1 MAASRSDRKLATVK
15 FVRYGEKGKE
25 RPGVL
30 DSLDRIRDISHRVPD
45 IGGSV
50 LAQLSRFSAAD
61 LNSFPLVEGEPRI
74 GQCVGGVGKFICVGL
89 NYADHAK
96 ESGQPLPAE
105 PVIFMKA
112 VSALTGPYDD
122 VIIPPGSE
130 KSDWEVELGVVIG
143 KEIRYVDQSTA
154 SKAIAGYCVVNDLSE
169 RAFQLERAGQWSKGK
184 SCDTFA
190 PIGPWLVT
198 ADEVPDP
205 PNLKMWLEVD
215 GHRYQNGST
224 ATMIF
229 SPVYLVS
236 YISQFMSLQPGD
248 IISTGTPPGVGL
260 GQSPPVYLRPGQTM
274 RVGIEKLGEQLQT
287 TVAYDPPNEPRS
299 SKA

>member
-1 MAASRSDRKLATVK
+1 MK

-30 DSLDRIRDISHRVPD
+30 DPLDRIRDIGHLVPD

-50 LAQLSRFSAAD
+50 LAQLSRFNAID
-61 LNSFPLVEGEPRI
+61 LNSLPLVEGEPRI
-74 GQCVGGVGKFICVGL
+74 GQCVGGVGKIICVGL

-96 ESGQPLPAE
+96 ETGQPLPAE

-112 VSALTGPYDD
+112 VSSLTGPHDD
-122 VIIPPGSE
+122 VILPPGSE

-198 ADEVPDP
+198 ADEVQDP
-205 PNLKMWLEVD
+205 TNLKMWLEVD
-215 GHRYQNGST
+215 GRRYQNGST

-229 SPVYLVS
+229 SPAYLVS

-248 IISTGTPPGVGL
+248 LISTGTPPGVGL
-260 GQSPPVYLRPGQTM
+260 GQSPPVYLKPGQTM
-274 RVGIEKLGEQLQT
+274 RVGIEKLGEQLQK
-287 TVAYDPPNEPRS
+287 TVAYDPRNDRDPRS
-299 SKA
+299 AEV

>member
-1 MAASRSDRKLATVK
+1 VK

-30 DSLDRIRDISHRVPD
+30 DPRGRIRDIGHLVAD
-45 IGGSV
+45 IGGGV
-50 LAQLSRFSAAD
+50 LAQLSRFDEID
-61 LNSFPLVEGEPRI
+61 LNSLPLVDSEPRI
-74 GQCVGGVGKFICVGL
+74 GQCVGGVGKIICVGL
-89 NYADHAK
+89 NYADHAR
-96 ESGQPLPAE
+96 ESGQPLPSE

-122 VIIPPGSE
+122 VVLPPGSE

-143 KEIRYVDQSTA
+143 REIRYVGESAA

-169 RAFQLERAGQWSKGK
+169 RAFQLERSGQWSKGK

-190 PIGPWLVT
+190 PIGPWFVT
-198 ADEVPDP
+198 ADEVQDP
-205 PNLKMWLEVD
+205 ANLKMWLDVD
-215 GHRYQNGST
+215 GRRYQSGST

-229 SPVYLVS
+229 SASYLVS
-236 YISQFMSLQPGD
+236 YISQFMSLHPGD

-260 GQSPPVYLRPGQTM
+260 GQSPPVYLKPGQIM
-274 RVGIEKLGEQLQT
+274 RVGIEKLGEQLQK
-287 TVAYDPPNEPRS
+287 TVAYDPRS
-299 SKA
+299 HPLA

>member
-1 MAASRSDRKLATVK
+1 MK

-30 DSLDRIRDISHRVPD
+30 DPRGRIRDIGHLVAD
-45 IGGSV
+45 IGGGV
-50 LAQLSRFSAAD
+50 LAQLSRFDSVD
-61 LNSFPLVEGEPRI
+61 LNSLPLVDGEPRI
-74 GQCVGGVGKFICVGL
+74 GQCVGGVGKIICVGL

-96 ESGQPLPAE
+96 ESGQPIPSE

-122 VIIPPGSE
+122 VVLPPGSE

-143 KEIRYVDQSTA
+143 KEIRYVDESAA
-154 SKAIAGYCVVNDLSE
+154 SNAIAGYCVVNDLSE
-169 RAFQLERAGQWSKGK
+169 RAFQLERSGQWSKGK

-198 ADEVPDP
+198 ADEVGDP
-205 PNLKMWLEVD
+205 ANLEMWLDVD
-215 GHRYQNGST
+215 GHRYQSGST

-229 SPVYLVS
+229 SASYLVS
-236 YISQFMSLQPGD
+236 YISQFMSLHPGD
-248 IISTGTPPGVGL
+248 LISTGTPPGVGL
-260 GQSPPVYLRPGQTM
+260 GQSPPVYLKPGQIM
-274 RVGIEKLGEQLQT
+274 RVGIEKLGEQLQK
-287 TVAYDPPNEPRS
+287 TVAYDPRS
-299 SKA
+299 RPLA

>member
-1 MAASRSDRKLATVK
+1 VK

-30 DSLDRIRDISHRVPD
+30 DPRGRIRDIGHLVAD
-45 IGGSV
+45 IGGGV
-50 LAQLSRFSAAD
+50 LAQLSRFDAVD
-61 LNSFPLVEGEPRI
+61 LNSLPLVDGEPRI
-74 GQCVGGVGKFICVGL
+74 GQCVGGVGKIICVGL

-96 ESGQPLPAE
+96 ESGQPIPSE

-122 VIIPPGSE
+122 VVLPPGSE

-143 KEIRYVDQSTA
+143 KEIRYVDESAA
-154 SKAIAGYCVVNDLSE
+154 SNAIAGYCVVNDLSE
-169 RAFQLERAGQWSKGK
+169 RAFQLERSGQWSKGK

-198 ADEVPDP
+198 ADEVGDP
-205 PNLKMWLEVD
+205 ANLEMWLDVD
-215 GHRYQNGST
+215 GHRYQSGST

-229 SPVYLVS
+229 SASYLVS
-236 YISQFMSLQPGD
+236 YISQFMSLHPGD
-248 IISTGTPPGVGL
+248 LISTGTPPGVGL
-260 GQSPPVYLRPGQTM
+260 GQSPPVYLKPGQIM
-274 RVGIEKLGEQLQT
+274 RVGIEKLGEQLQK
-287 TVAYDPPNEPRS
+287 TVAYDPRS
-299 SKA
+299 RPLA